1 MRSLLEL
8 VRMPVL
14 LERFAVVVFRIDPF
28 HGFGGWH
35 VKMVMQLV
43 VFLGAQLLLV

>member
-1 MRSLLEL
+1 MGPMLEL
-8 VRMPVL
+8 VCLHVL
-14 LERFAVVVFRIDPF
+14 LERLAVVVFRIDPF
-28 HGFGGWH
+28 DGFGGWH